1 MFVSPADPEFSFDEP
16 SQVDNLQTKVY
27 FMYRRKTTSPI
38 LAKAE
43 LRSSGLKAIDP
54 NIDFGESR
62 NLENMAQIMQQL
74 RAKIDA
80 YNTALAVINSSKTE
94 IKELEKTLSDLSEK
108 MLIGVAFK
116 YGKDSREYEMAGG
129 VRKSDRI
136 RRSSMSRLKANTEE
150 TASENTKKA

>member
-1 MFVSPADPEFSFDEP
+1 
-16 SQVDNLQTKVY
+16 
-27 FMYRRKTTSPI
+27 MYRKKSTSPI
-38 LAKAE
+38 LTKAE

-54 NIDFGESR
+54 NIDFGEAR
-62 NLENMAQIMQQL
+62 NLDNMAQIMQQL

-80 YNTALAVINSSKTE
+80 YNTALAVINSSRTE

-136 RRSSMSRLKANTEE
+136 RRSSVSRLKASTEE
-150 TASENTKKA
+150 MSNNNSQTA